1 MKQRSKYEA
10 PSTQRVT
17 VELEQGFMGAS
28 MVNEEV
34 DASQT
39 NVTSSNQEIEGDY
52 DFTSNEW
59 K

>member
-10 PSTQRVT
+10 PSTRRVM

-34 DASQT
+34 EASQT
-39 NVTSSNQEIEGDY
+39 DVTSSNQEIEGNY
-52 DFTSNEW
+52 DFTDNEW